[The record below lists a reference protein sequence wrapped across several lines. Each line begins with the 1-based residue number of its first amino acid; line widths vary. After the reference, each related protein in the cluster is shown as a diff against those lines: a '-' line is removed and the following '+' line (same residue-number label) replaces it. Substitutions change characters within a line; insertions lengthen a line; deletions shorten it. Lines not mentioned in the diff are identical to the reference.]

1 MSRDYTQI
9 QKLKQEVLSGTTIY
23 ADAERRLLE
32 AIRAEEDKAD
42 ADLDYINTCED
53 LLLELRTGGEWPSFP
68 TAEKYVAEMQKHMQV
83 KKKNSG
89 LPKFAWRCAAVLAA
103 MFVVVL
109 LGDRLF
115 HWQWF
120 SGISTKDEQQ
130 YVIRGHEI
138 TIPMIAKSI
147 AEHNEHGEL
156 LTDDWDEV
164 TSFLG
169 IVPSVPKADS
179 FGFDSVQYF
188 AAIDPISISLYA
200 QYNKV
205 GSNEADLIYSVHCF
219 TEVDNA
225 YIMLEQNADGIV
237 ADIADRE
244 VYIAK
249 NAERNTFTWFENTT
263 VYRLAGDFSCEI
275 GTQMLK
281 CIVEDNEE

>member
-9 QKLKQEVLSGTTIY
+9 QKLKQEVLSGTTTY

-32 AIRAEEDKAD
+32 AIRAVEDKAD

-138 TIPMIAKSI
+138 TIPMIAESI
-147 AEHNEHGEL
+147 AGNQQNVEL
-156 LTDDWDEV
+156 CTSNWDEV
-164 TSFLG
+164 VAFLG
-169 IVPSVPKADS
+169 FEPSIPLPQALA
-179 FGFDSVQYF
+179 SVKEDYVVHVN
-188 AAIDPISISLYA
+188 SEEISLTVRY
-200 QYNKV
+200 
-205 GSNEADLIYSVHCF
+205 F
-219 TEVDNA
+219 TENENVCTHYRIFYFLHPEEAFTAIEQTVTGSVVRIGDCEVYVSENLNQNA
-225 YIMLEQNADGIV
+225 Y
-237 ADIADRE
+237 
-244 VYIAK
+244 
-249 NAERNTFTWFENTT
+249 TWIDETT
-263 VYRLAGDFSCEI
+263 VNQLVGNIAVDV
-275 GTQMLK
+275 GT
-281 CIVEDNEE
+281 CIIEDLVGENK